1 MCMYVAYVCVCV
13 YVCMC
18 VLQEVNYSH
27 NEIEEIADLSPH
39 HSLRTLILDG
49 THTHTPLSLCIRMH
63 VRKNVN
69 YKTKMFKDEILYM
82 YSS

>member
-1 MCMYVAYVCVCV
+1 MCVCVCV

-49 THTHTPLSLCIRMH
+49 THTHTPTVSVYTYAR
-63 VRKNVN
+63 
-69 YKTKMFKDEILYM
+69 T
-82 YSS
+82 